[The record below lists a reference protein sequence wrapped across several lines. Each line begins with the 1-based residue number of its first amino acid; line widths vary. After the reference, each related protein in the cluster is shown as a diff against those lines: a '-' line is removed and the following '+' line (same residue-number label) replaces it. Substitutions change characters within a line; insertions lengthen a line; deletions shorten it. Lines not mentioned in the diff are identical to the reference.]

1 MTLPVITIP
10 WKFLALSNHR
20 LMPVVRW
27 IDRAPKAVLITAPD
41 YRQAKESAEY
51 HIKSQ
56 WRGMDKLTGPLQLV
70 ALCYFPD
77 RRKRDSVNISK
88 MVCDA
93 MSGLVMEDDSQ
104 IEDERWI
111 KAGYD
116 KAEPRVEITL
126 TQLVAPP
133 EKPKRLPKKLGPE
146 IVPVRELLYSAGKN
160 LKRKL
165 HEKP

>member
-1 MTLPVITIP
+1 MTLPTITIP
-10 WKFLALSNHR
+10 WKFLALANHR

-51 HIKSQ
+51 HIKRQ
-56 WRGMDKLTGPLQLV
+56 WLGHEMLKGPIALT
-70 ALCYFPD
+70 ARCFFPD
-77 RRKRDSVNISK
+77 RRRRDAVNISK

-93 MSGLVMEDDSQ
+93 MSGLVMDDDSQ

-116 KAEPRVEITL
+116 KANPRVEIIL
-126 TQLVAPP
+126 SPLSPSGHK
-133 EKPKRLPKKLGPE
+133 EK
-146 IVPVRELLYSAGKN
+146 
-160 LKRKL
+160 
-165 HEKP
+165 EKA

>member
-1 MTLPVITIP
+1 MTLPTITIP
-10 WKFLALSNHR
+10 WKFLALANHR

-56 WRGMDKLTGPLQLV
+56 WRGMEMLTGPLQLV

-77 RRKRDSVNISK
+77 KRKRDAVNISK

-93 MSGLVMEDDSQ
+93 MNGLVYVDDSQ

-111 KAGYD
+111 KAGID
-116 KAEPRVEITL
+116 KENPRAELSITPL
-126 TQLVAPP
+126 P
-133 EKPKRLPKKLGPE
+133 EPKQ
-146 IVPVRELLYSAGKN
+146 
-160 LKRKL
+160 
-165 HEKP
+165 